1 MNGPWRAGWN
11 TACALRA
18 SIVLWA
24 NNGQR
29 ALALARSEAPHLI
42 LLDIR
47 LPDIS
52 GFDVCRTCAARA
64 RASRS

>member
-11 TACALRA
+11 RPARRRFV
-18 SIVLWA
+18 VLWA

-29 ALALARSEAPHLI
+29 TLDVARSEDPHLI

-52 GFDVCRTCAARA
+52 GFDVCRQLRTRA
-64 RASRS
+64 SASRS